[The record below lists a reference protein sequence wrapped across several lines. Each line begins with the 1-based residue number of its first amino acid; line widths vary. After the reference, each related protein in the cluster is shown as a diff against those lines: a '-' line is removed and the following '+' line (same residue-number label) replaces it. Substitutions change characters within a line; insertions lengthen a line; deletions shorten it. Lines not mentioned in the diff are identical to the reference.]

1 MWVDV
6 MNNQEVF
13 LGTNGCLSKLQLGF
27 PFEQGINFCIFY
39 PHQSSNMVQLV
50 ISWLFFKDPYNLG
63 LKFKLTNYSFNVWF
77 SPLGLA

>member
-39 PHQSSNMVQLV
+39 PHQSSNMV
-50 ISWLFFKDPYNLG
+50 IS
-63 LKFKLTNYSFNVWF
+63 
-77 SPLGLA
+77 